1 MNRVF
6 LSGNLTRDPEIKVS
20 EKGTSIALFSLAV
33 NRFYRNREGELT
45 KDTHFFQVEAFS
57 RQAEICQQYLKK
69 GQKVVIEGRL
79 RQQSWEAKDGSRRSK
94 ISVITEQIQFLSPQG
109 QRVSPVAA
117 LLEPGVE
124 EDEIPF

>member
-33 NRFYRNREGELT
+33 NRFYRKREGELT